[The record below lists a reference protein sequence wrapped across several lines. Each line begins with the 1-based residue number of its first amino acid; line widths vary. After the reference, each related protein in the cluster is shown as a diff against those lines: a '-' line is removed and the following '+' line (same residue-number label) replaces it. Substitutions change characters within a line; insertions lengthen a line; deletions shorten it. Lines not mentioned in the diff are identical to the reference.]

1 MWEIELMGFIGIH
14 TGQKAERDTGS
25 ILLKPGTAKNSF
37 QGMEQISGTLEKSR
51 IVLTE

>member
-1 MWEIELMGFIGIH
+1 MGFIGIH

-37 QGMEQISGTLEKSR
+37 QGMEQTMTWGKNMRLPPT
-51 IVLTE
+51 